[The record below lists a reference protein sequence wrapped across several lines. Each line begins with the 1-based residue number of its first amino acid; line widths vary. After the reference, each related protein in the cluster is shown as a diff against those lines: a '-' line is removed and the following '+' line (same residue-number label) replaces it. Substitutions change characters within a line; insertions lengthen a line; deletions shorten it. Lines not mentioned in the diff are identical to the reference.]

1 MDCAAM
7 QRIESS
13 VLVGDVAAAAGLVC
27 APCRTIRRRQH
38 RPDPARHPSRL
49 VQEGLHS
56 RLMIQK
62 TVTLVE
68 VAVIVVVALVRRG
81 IE

>member
-13 VLVGDVAAAAGLVC
+13 VLVDDVAAAAGLVC
-27 APCRTIRRRQH
+27 APCRTIRRRQP
-38 RPDPARHPSRL
+38 RPDPARHPS
-49 VQEGLHS
+49 LHS

>member
-1 MDCAAM
+1 
-7 QRIESS
+7 
-13 VLVGDVAAAAGLVC
+13 VC
-27 APCRTIRRRQH
+27 APCRTIRRRQP
-38 RPDPARHPSRL
+38 RPDPARHPS
-49 VQEGLHS
+49 LHS